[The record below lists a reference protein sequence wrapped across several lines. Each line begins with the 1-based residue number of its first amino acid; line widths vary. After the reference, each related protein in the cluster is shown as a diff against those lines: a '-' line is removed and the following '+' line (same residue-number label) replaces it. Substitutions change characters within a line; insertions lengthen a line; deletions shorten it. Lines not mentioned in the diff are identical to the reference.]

1 MVGRGT
7 VVRPGA
13 PVRVS
18 RPAGRARR
26 VALAVC
32 GALLLSGGAGCAS
45 ETEVRT
51 QKGSEATIVPTE
63 RAKVPEGWTYR
74 GPGFTVA
81 VPPDWKPKP
90 DDQRVAPQAALEVG
104 VPYTGQSASPPV
116 LLAFVERER
125 VGPLPYREPILRA
138 QLEAGL
144 PGVTLGDSKHVQ
156 VAGSTDAVT
165 FDALYQDEGGESILG
180 TRLEPTTFRN
190 RELIVETPGLPK
202 YGFRFGAPRDQ
213 FDEATWQK
221 ILGSI
226 VVTTGGDPAA
236 EGSAAED
243 PEAPAETAAG

>member
-1 MVGRGT
+1 MS
-7 VVRPGA
+7 P
-13 PVRVS
+13 
-18 RPAGRARR
+18 RR
-26 VALAVC
+26 VALVAC
-32 GALLLSGGAGCAS
+32 GALLLTGVAGCAS

-63 RAKVPEGWTYR
+63 RAKVPEGWTVYR

-104 VPYTGQSASPPV
+104 LPYTGQSASPPV

-125 VGPLPYREPILRA
+125 VGPLVYREPILRA
-138 QLEAGL
+138 QFEAGL
-144 PGVTLGDSKHVQ
+144 PGVTLGDSKHVT

-165 FDALYQDEGGESILG
+165 FDALYQDEGGESVLG

-202 YGFRFGAPRDQ
+202 YGFRYGASKDQ
-213 FDEATWQK
+213 FDEATWEK

-226 VVTTGGDPAA
+226 VVTTGGGDPV
-236 EGSAAED
+236 AED
-243 PEAPAETAAG
+243 PAAPAETTGG